1 MDALLDWLRSLPTAA
16 LYAALAFASAIE
28 NIFPPVP
35 ADTVVAFGS
44 FLAARGKGSLIG
56 SFLATW
62 LGNIAGASAMFWVGR
77 KYGTDFL
84 KRRGFGDSKKAE
96 GKMKA
101 MYGKYGYGA
110 FFLSRFVPGVR
121 AVVPPF
127 AGAAGVPFLPAIAV
141 MAVAS
146 GIWYGI
152 LTWLAFRV
160 GSNWEA
166 FAEQIGNIGK
176 IAAIAAAALLLIG
189 GIIWYVRRKRA
200 A

>member
-1 MDALLDWLRSLPTAA
+1 MDALLDWLRDLPTAA
-16 LYAALAFASAIE
+16 LYATLALASAVE
-28 NIFPPVP
+28 NVFPPVP

-44 FLAARGKGSLIG
+44 FLAARGKGSLVG

-77 KYGTDFL
+77 KYGTGFL

-127 AGAAGVPFLPAIAV
+127 AGAAGVPFIPAMTV
-141 MAVAS
+141 MAIAS

-160 GSNWEA
+160 GANWNA
-166 FAEQIGNIGK
+166 FADQIGDVGRIV
-176 IAAIAAAALLLIG
+176 AIVAGGLLLIG
-189 GIIWYVRRKRA
+189 GIIWFVRRKRSA
-200 A
+200 